1 MSDAIVPSSHADV
14 AKASETQSG
23 ALAERSTPAPLIPEV
38 PMMSKQ
44 TYASPMSYVGSARRG
59 TAFVR
64 RVGTSPIRAAIA
76 WSAAALFISV
86 MWFAILPVWYFVTI
100 ILFGWFMIPF
110 RLVRRSHR
118 KQEHIQKTQ
127 LATMQAMMIQQQQAL
142 KNPPE

>member
-1 MSDAIVPSSHADV
+1 LSDAIVPASHADGGL
-14 AKASETQSG
+14 SETRSG
-23 ALAERSTPAPLIPEV
+23 VLAETTTPAALIPEV

-64 RVGTSPIRAAIA
+64 RVGTTPIRASLA
-76 WSAAALFISV
+76 WSAAGTFIAV
-86 MWFAILPVWYFVTI
+86 MWLAVLPVWYFFTI